1 MSTLARQLDMPFTKP
16 FANLREQFYLEQ
28 PLLFIIDAL
37 DESGDKTSRAEIAN
51 CLCQIVNL
59 TSRLKRVF
67 VTSRPLPELSHVFES
82 SHTSTA
88 TSFNLN
94 QVDAEEDITTY
105 TRSRL
110 KIFVK
115 SLGLNGK
122 WLADGPVH
130 ELARKAAAC
139 SFGQT
144 R

>member
-67 VTSRPLPELSHVFES
+67 VTSRPLPELARAFRS
-82 SHTSTA
+82 SHSA
-88 TSFNLN
+88 SSVTSFDLSW
-94 QVDAEEDITTY
+94 QVDTNSVIY
-105 TRSRL
+105 L
-110 KIFVK
+110 LV
-115 SLGLNGK
+115 
-122 WLADGPVH
+122 V
-130 ELARKAAAC
+130 
-139 SFGQT
+139 
-144 R
+144 